1 VVGAGSHE
9 FGPLLGQ
16 ASRSILCKTQEEI
29 AETENVASGTIG
41 EMATE
46 FLDFGNFA
54 DSFANA
60 RVESGGSLQGADD
73 LVHDLFKITRDA
85 GPDLYGDFFT
95 YFQIKGTI
103 SISK

>member
-1 VVGAGSHE
+1 M
-9 FGPLLGQ
+9 
-16 ASRSILCKTQEEI
+16 CKTQEEI